1 MHPLAQLY
9 QSLTVVAPQLV
20 DIEAQVL
27 ARRLPHTVQMTDAQ
41 ASYDDE
47 KAQLYFRLYTVP
59 VLEYAGLLQPNRR
72 DEAIRWGIIQCAL
85 GMHIRYIDKVIDG
98 DTPADHF
105 HEVQCAHYYLL
116 AAISFL
122 GECGCH
128 WNHAAQA
135 IYSQFLQYES
145 ELRAG
150 YRHSYGSL
158 WRRVSPL
165 CVVPTV
171 YASVYHNVTHQD
183 QWFRDYLSWSLLR
196 ADCDDVFS
204 DLHSHTKTPVA
215 HLLQEAWTHTYH
227 DASVAHDVLMRMMRF
242 LEQKRQL
249 LTAEINGQYPLWSIC
264 VDHLQQSHGD
274 SVKVL

>member
-135 IYSQFLQYES
+135 IYT
-145 ELRAG
+145 R
-150 YRHSYGSL
+150 
-158 WRRVSPL
+158 WVSPQL
-165 CVVPTV
+165 
-171 YASVYHNVTHQD
+171 
-183 QWFRDYLSWSLLR
+183 WLI
-196 ADCDDVFS
+196 
-204 DLHSHTKTPVA
+204 VA
-215 HLLQEAWTHTYH
+215 E
-227 DASVAHDVLMRMMRF
+227 
-242 LEQKRQL
+242 
-249 LTAEINGQYPLWSIC
+249 SIAIVC
-264 VDHLQQSHGD
+264 CAYRICFGIPQRNSSGSMVS
-274 SVKVL
+274 